1 MVRTSFIIGLL
12 LGVTVC
18 KVPLYFTLGLSE
30 VNNGALAD
38 EGRLKYQLTEAK
50 NLGSRGV
57 IVDLWWG
64 EAEPQPEQYRFG
76 PYVKIAEIC
85 ASLGLELQ
93 FTLSFHGCHD
103 NDYGCSIRL
112 PEWVR
117 SVSNIWYKGPNG
129 YESREYIS
137 LFADDAKVFGNRTPM
152 QAYKDFAK
160 NFASAL
166 WKYLGNTVRQ
176 VQVGLGPSGQLRYPS
191 YDYTNFCGVGRFVL
205 DDVYAKQSLEREVKY
220 AKVGKSI
227 QSLSFSST
235 SNPEN
240 SGFFSENKKDQN
252 GFRSRFGKH
261 VAVWYSLRLL
271 NHGARILRIFR
282 EALPML
288 SIGAKLS
295 AVHWTA
301 GSNLRAPEIT
311 AGYAITKTF
320 NFYDRF
326 AKICKANKVVA
337 VISGVEMVDN
347 FDRDH
352 CFSRGGALFNEV
364 KAIAKKRGVEV
375 MGETAWQR
383 NDQHALDVIALQAFE
398 LKSLNFLRITEYTN
412 QEEYIKNRFRDLVQ
426 KLNKLIG
433 SQNNNHVESADKQIE
448 APQWCDTCRQTAQQ
462 KLMRA

>member
-12 LGVTVC
+12 LGVTIC

-30 VNNGALAD
+30 VSDGKLVD
-38 EGRLKYQLTEAK
+38 EGRLKYQLSEAK

-64 EAEPQPEQYRFG
+64 EAEPQPQQYRFE
-76 PYVKIAEIC
+76 PYVKIAELC
-85 ASLGLELQ
+85 AEYQLELQ

-103 NDYGCSIRL
+103 NDYGCTIRL
-112 PEWVR
+112 PDWVR
-117 SVSNIWYKGPNG
+117 KVPDIWYKGPNG

-137 LFADDAKVFGNRTPM
+137 LFADDAKVLDGRTPM
-152 QAYKDFAK
+152 QAYKDFAQ
-160 NFASAL
+160 NFASKL
-166 WKYLGNTVRQ
+166 WVYLGNTVKQ

-205 DDVYAKQSLEREVKY
+205 DDVYAKQSLEREVRL
-220 AKVGKSI
+220 AKLNNPLS
-227 QSLSFSST
+227 SLSFSST
-235 SNPEN
+235 SNAEN
-240 SGFFSENKKDQN
+240 SGFFSEAQRNQN

-301 GSNLRAPEIT
+301 GSNLRAPEVT
-311 AGYAITKTF
+311 AGYAITKKF

-347 FDRDH
+347 FDINH

-364 KAIAKKRGVEV
+364 KSIARKRGVEV

-383 NDQHALDVIALQAFE
+383 NDQHALDVIALQAYE
-398 LKSLNFLRITEYTN
+398 LKSLNFLRVTEYTN
-412 QEEYIKNRFRDLVQ
+412 QQEEVKDRFKNLVQ
-426 KLNKLIG
+426 KLDQLIG
-433 SQNNNHVESADKQIE
+433 SQNNNNAEKQIE
-448 APQWCDTCRQTAQQ
+448 APQWCETCSKTAEK